1 MIPLILLIPQMNRGE
16 IIVPRTVY
24 KIERKGK
31 NSLPLH
37 CSLSVVAA
45 VLRNTT
51 HLYLGW
57 NGAEWKEQFGHRKK
71 KFVTSNGRVLQGAD
85 TNRFV
90 GESHSFSF
98 VVVSLPR

>member
-1 MIPLILLIPQMNRGE
+1 MNRGE

-57 NGAEWKEQFGHRKK
+57 NGAEWKEQLVIEKK
-71 KFVTSNGRVLQGAD
+71 IVTSNGRVLQGAD
-85 TNRFV
+85 TSRFV

-98 VVVSLPR
+98 VVVSLPH